1 MELQSL
7 YNKKQ
12 ELENEYANSIIKNT
26 DYDEIAK
33 LVSDY
38 EEKLIENKKQEYA
51 HNQELIKSKIDL
63 INELIYNE
71 EQGNY

>member
-71 EQGNY
+71 EQGTY